1 MASEDSEYELAAAAG
16 ASLVTSFIGAQ
27 VRARR
32 VELGLM
38 TEALAIAIGLSAE
51 ALALIEA
58 GQRRPTPQQLTL
70 LASKLGVS
78 VPWFFEDMPESQRA
92 PAIASPTSGPNV
104 VGFPLSARSR
114 EPDEQSSGS

>member
-38 TEALAIAIGLSAE
+38 TEALANAIGLSAK
-51 ALALIEA
+51 ALASIEA
-58 GQRRPTPQQLTL
+58 GQRRPTPQQLAS
-70 LASKLGVS
+70 LASEFGVT
-78 VPWFFEDMPESQRA
+78 VPWFLEDMPESQRA
-92 PAIASPTSGPNV
+92 PAIASSISGTNV
-104 VGFPLSARSR
+104 VEFPRSARSR
-114 EPDEQSSGS
+114 ELDEQSSGS